1 LTLFCF
7 TDRINNMESKNEIS
21 SYLSAIS
28 VFLLGL
34 LFLAFPILITTITTD
49 IFTIPK
55 QFLLGAVVLILLSI
69 FVIRMIIEGSVKL
82 RRTFLD
88 LPIILFSLMLFL
100 SALFAV
106 NRFDSI
112 IAFVPI
118 LFAVFSFFVIVN
130 IIRDNKSI
138 LPLILSL
145 LLGGVILSTLSIL
158 SFFKIHLI
166 PLIIAQSQIFTP
178 IGSLLDQAVYLAIL
192 LPIALYFT
200 RSSTANDPSG
210 NNSVKSLIF
219 ITISIVIL
227 MGLLFNVYQ
236 IFNPP
241 TPGQK
246 LIILPY
252 KIGLQTAF
260 ASISQDTNRFVQGF
274 FFGSG
279 FGTFATDFTRFKQ
292 AAFNQNQTLWNLT
305 FVKSS
310 SFILEL
316 LATTG
321 FLGLLS
327 FVFLIIRG
335 GKVVI
340 AGSNKFVNP
349 FSISLV
355 LAIAALIILP
365 VGFTIQAIFF
375 ILLGL
380 FAVVQSLIKA
390 DHKKFFDIE
399 LQIVALKKGL
409 FNVEALSSTPSIT
422 PQHHLRH
429 DTSKILPVIFAIIIF
444 IIVGFLGFF
453 STSYLISDIK
463 FQSALIA
470 ASKNKATETYQ
481 NQAQAISIFPYRENY
496 YRIFSQT
503 NLSLANSLASSQP
516 KDASPS
522 ASDQQRIYRLIQQS
536 INAART
542 STTLSPQTSINWQNL
557 SSIYRSLIGFGQNSE
572 SFAIAT
578 QQQALI
584 LDPNNPQQ
592 YILLGGIYYQLGRWE
607 NAQTQFQI
615 AVNLKS
621 DFANAHY
628 NLGHALEN
636 KGDLDKALAQYEI
649 VKGLVS
655 TDQNSLKQITS
666 EIEVIK
672 SKIEGKVTAVIPE
685 VPPLIAPPLNVSTPS
700 AQLPP
705 QNPPVEIPPP
715 TEATKSAQ

>member
-1 LTLFCF
+1 MTLFCF

-274 FFGSG
+274 FFGSEAL
-279 FGTFATDFTRFKQ
+279 FCT
-292 AAFNQNQTLWNLT
+292 
-305 FVKSS
+305 S
-310 SFILEL
+310 
-316 LATTG
+316 
-321 FLGLLS
+321 
-327 FVFLIIRG
+327 
-335 GKVVI
+335 
-340 AGSNKFVNP
+340 
-349 FSISLV
+349 SIS
-355 LAIAALIILP
+355 
-365 VGFTIQAIFF
+365 
-375 ILLGL
+375 
-380 FAVVQSLIKA
+380 
-390 DHKKFFDIE
+390 D
-399 LQIVALKKGL
+399 
-409 FNVEALSSTPSIT
+409 
-422 PQHHLRH
+422 
-429 DTSKILPVIFAIIIF
+429 
-444 IIVGFLGFF
+444 
-453 STSYLISDIK
+453 
-463 FQSALIA
+463 
-470 ASKNKATETYQ
+470 
-481 NQAQAISIFPYRENY
+481 
-496 YRIFSQT
+496 
-503 NLSLANSLASSQP
+503 LSLL
-516 KDASPS
+516 
-522 ASDQQRIYRLIQQS
+522 
-536 INAART
+536 
-542 STTLSPQTSINWQNL
+542 
-557 SSIYRSLIGFGQNSE
+557 
-572 SFAIAT
+572 
-578 QQQALI
+578 
-584 LDPNNPQQ
+584 
-592 YILLGGIYYQLGRWE
+592 
-607 NAQTQFQI
+607 
-615 AVNLKS
+615 
-621 DFANAHY
+621 
-628 NLGHALEN
+628 
-636 KGDLDKALAQYEI
+636 
-649 VKGLVS
+649 
-655 TDQNSLKQITS
+655 
-666 EIEVIK
+666 
-672 SKIEGKVTAVIPE
+672 
-685 VPPLIAPPLNVSTPS
+685 
-700 AQLPP
+700 
-705 QNPPVEIPPP
+705 
-715 TEATKSAQ
+715 TE